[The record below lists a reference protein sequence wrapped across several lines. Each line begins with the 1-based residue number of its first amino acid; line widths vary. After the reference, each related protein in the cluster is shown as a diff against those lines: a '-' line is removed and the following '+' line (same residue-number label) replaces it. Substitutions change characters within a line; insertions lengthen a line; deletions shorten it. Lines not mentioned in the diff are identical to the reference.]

1 MIYLIFVLLVFSS
14 ICFPKSKTAT
24 VLWGVFLGI
33 NVICTTLSADV
44 VALEYRYTIHGFSDF
59 PALFRKLMGICAENG
74 LTFPQVKFVYI
85 CIVVLLLFFT
95 LHIGTQYPAF
105 CMMLASIYP
114 GWCFSGQ
121 IRNTLGAAVVVFG
134 IIYVIKSEYKHKK
147 LVYIVC
153 VILASL
159 LHPACIIYLSILY
172 CLKKQMNISIKVILG
187 VIFLML
193 VLYSDGLYQI
203 ASLFLHDERILKYL
217 KAGFTSNLFG
227 SLMVVG
233 GQLVWTF
240 FAVRQLKKAKN
251 RTIESGGWFSAVQY
265 DLIIR
270 INKVFLILV
279 PFYAI
284 NHAIFRI
291 YKYILIIN
299 YCFLSED
306 CYNKRQSSFQ
316 VSKFYD
322 GRLIKINNL
331 GTLLLLVFL
340 SLVIQVTVDGG
351 IRDVLKLF
359 ENLDFSQIGQIF

>member
-1 MIYLIFVLLVFSS
+1 MIYLIFVLLVISS
-14 ICFPKSKTAT
+14 ICFPKSKIIT
-24 VLWGVFLGI
+24 VLWGVYLGI
-33 NVICTTLSADV
+33 NVVCTTQSADV
-44 VALEYRYTIHGFSDF
+44 VALEYRYTVHGFSDF
-59 PALFRKLMGICAENG
+59 PALFRELMRICAENG
-74 LTFPQVKFVYI
+74 LTFLQVKLVYI
-85 CIVVLLLFFT
+85 GIVVLLLFFT
-95 LHIGTQYPAF
+95 LRIGTQYTAF
-105 CMMLASIYP
+105 CMMLISIYP

-121 IRNTLGAAVVVFG
+121 IRNTLGAAIVVSG
-134 IIYVIKSEYKHKK
+134 IVYVIKSDYKHKK
-147 LVYIVC
+147 LVYIAC

-172 CLKKQMNISIKVILG
+172 CLKEQTNISAKVIIGL
-187 VIFLML
+187 IFLAL

-203 ASLFLHDERILKYL
+203 VSLFLHDERILKYL

-227 SLMVVG
+227 SVMVAG
-233 GQLVWTF
+233 GQLIWTF
-240 FAVRQLKKAKN
+240 FAIRQLKKAKN
-251 RTIESGGWFSAVQY
+251 KSIESGGWFSVAHY

-279 PFYAI
+279 PFYGI

-291 YKYILIIN
+291 YKYLLIIN

-306 CYNKRQSSFQ
+306 CYSKRQSSFP
-316 VSKFYD
+316 VSKFYN

-340 SLVIQVTVDGG
+340 SLVVQVTVDGG
-351 IRDVLKLF
+351 IGDVLKLF